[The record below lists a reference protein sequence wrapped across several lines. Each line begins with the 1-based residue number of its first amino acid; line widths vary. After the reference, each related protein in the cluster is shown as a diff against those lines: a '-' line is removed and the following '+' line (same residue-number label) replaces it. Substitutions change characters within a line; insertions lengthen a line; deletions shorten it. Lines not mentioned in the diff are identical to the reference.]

1 MAQLNII
8 LNQEEILQLLRESST
23 DGFKKLLQESLNGVL
38 RAESSEQLQAERYE
52 RTEARTDSRN
62 GTRERP
68 LVTRIGRI
76 ELKVPRHR
84 NVPFKTLVF
93 DNYKRSEAALVTT
106 MAEMVV
112 GGVSTAKVGRVME
125 EICGKSFSKQAV
137 SEACSVLDSAVETFR
152 HRRLENQYLFVMVD
166 ATYIKVRE
174 DHRVVAKALLV
185 AMGLTAGGMKEII
198 GLSLEDAETNESWK
212 RFLISLQQRGLKEV
226 SMFTTDAHEGLVAAL
241 HEVYPSVPWQRCQAH
256 FTRNIVEGAPKR
268 LREGLRSELTE
279 MFNCE
284 TIEDARLRRNEMI
297 ADYMQEAPKAMETL
311 DTGFDD
317 AMTVMVLPKN
327 MRRCTRTSNYLER
340 LNKEIKRRSRVVGI
354 FPTATSAVRL
364 LGAFLMEE
372 NDRWAT
378 MKKIYYTGALKEL
391 KEKEGI
397 LIELAQRQCRLALTA

>member
-241 HEVYPSVPWQRCQAH
+241 HEVYPGVPWQRCQAH

>member
-284 TIEDARLRRNEMI
+284 TIEDARLRRNEII

>member
-185 AMGLTAGGMKEII
+185 AMGLTAGGMKEMI

-284 TIEDARLRRNEMI
+284 TIEDARLRRNEII